1 MNNTPK
7 PNDTEIKNSYNINSG
22 VAAVV
27 DENVRMELDEFG
39 RYVPVLIDE
48 SQAKSKHDDRLRL
61 VNAMSDES
69 ADEDEIAA
77 ELYAGID
84 GMQYDKT
91 LGYYLDL
98 YAGHVLEGD
107 FRKIASSGEI
117 LLELEISWADN
128 ANFNLSRL

>member
-48 SQAKSKHDDRLRL
+48 ITEPDKYPSR
-61 VNAMSDES
+61 SD
-69 ADEDEIAA
+69 
-77 ELYAGID
+77 
-84 GMQYDKT
+84 
-91 LGYYLDL
+91 
-98 YAGHVLEGD
+98 
-107 FRKIASSGEI
+107 
-117 LLELEISWADN
+117 N
-128 ANFNLSRL
+128 